1 MDLQGRNLRLD
12 MQGPDVELLLQ
23 ELRSLRFD
31 IPASETAFGRATLE
45 AVMFLQGWER
55 LGPTGIVDEPTAAA
69 INRLFHQIGAGGTL
83 SGIVVSQFGD
93 PLAGA
98 LVEALGLGLSGR
110 TDDDGRYEIGPISTG
125 LVQLR
130 ASAAE
135 YAAEQAEAL
144 VEGGQSAARDFTLK
158 RAETL
163 MVRGRVRHQDG
174 RRLVNAVVR
183 AFDRDLR
190 REELLGETKPDAT
203 GHYEIR
209 YARDGFARAEK
220 ENADLVVRAFAPDGR
235 ELAVSPV
242 LFNAPATADVDLT
255 VAAGV
260 WDLPSLFETLGLAVS
275 PLMGDV
281 ALEELDEDA
290 EHRDLSFLAGET
302 GFAWELLARFVVS
315 YRMPGEGL
323 EPEFW
328 FAVLGGGALRISEAR
343 SLSDQLPS
351 LAQMAAGLDIGAV
364 QKSLTGAFNLKEIAE
379 KLRERVPAWMEAF
392 KPPALLPTAA
402 GIPVSNALRSPRMVR
417 TAAYVS
423 AARFHAI
430 RASSPVNPARCRRDH
445 PTPANRRSR
454 QPGAV
459 SRRRDLRQDPQ
470 QEVSRGVS
478 HRRLRWRHGTC
489 HAEWR
494 SQGPRPRPRDQ
505 PAAGRA
511 PAV

>member
-55 LGPTGIVDEPTAAA
+55 LGP
-69 INRLFHQIGAGGTL
+69 

-110 TDDDGRYEIGPISTG
+110 TDDDGRYEIAPTSTG

-144 VEGGQSAARDFTLK
+144 VEGGQSAARDFTLQ

-281 ALEELDEDA
+281 ALVELDEDA

-392 KPPALLPTAA
+392 KRFVGSSAISDSPDPSFVKAALEHA
-402 GIPVSNALRSPRMVR
+402 GIDGGEKQERS
-417 TAAYVS
+417 
-423 AARFHAI
+423 
-430 RASSPVNPARCRRDH
+430 
-445 PTPANRRSR
+445 
-454 QPGAV
+454 
-459 SRRRDLRQDPQ
+459 
-470 QEVSRGVS
+470 E
-478 HRRLRWRHGTC
+478 
-489 HAEWR
+489 
-494 SQGPRPRPRDQ
+494 
-505 PAAGRA
+505 
-511 PAV
+511 